1 MKRKVL
7 VTGGSR
13 GIGAAIARRLAADGF
28 EVWINYRQGHD
39 AARATQ
45 AAIEAAGGTATLL
58 PFDVADAAAAERV
71 LLPALEKDGPLFGLV
86 NNAGIARDGLFV
98 FSRPEEWSDVLATSL
113 NAFYNVTRPVLRAML
128 RPREGRIV
136 TISSVSGQ
144 MGNRGQVNYS
154 AAKAAL
160 IGATRALAKETA
172 RQNILVNA
180 VAPGVIETD
189 MAAGVPKEVLD
200 AIPLRR
206 FGTPEEVAGVV
217 SFLFSPDAAYVT
229 GEVIA
234 VNGGLFTG

>member
-1 MKRKVL
+1 MKRTVL

-13 GIGAAIARRLAADGF
+13 GIGAAIACRLAADGF
-28 EVWINYRQGHD
+28 AIWINYRAND
-39 AARATQ
+39 EAARAIQ
-45 AAIEAAGGTATLL
+45 ARIAESGGTATLL
-58 PFDVADAAAAERV
+58 PFDVTDRAAVERV
-71 LLPALEKDGPLFGLV
+71 LLPMMEKEGPPFGVV

-98 FSRPEEWSDVLATSL
+98 FSKPADWSDVIATSVT
-113 NAFYNVTRPVLRAML
+113 AFYNVTRPVLRAML
-128 RPREGRIV
+128 RQREGRIV

-144 MGNRGQVNYS
+144 AGNRGQVNYS

-180 VAPGVIETD
+180 VAPGMIETD
-189 MAAGVPKEVLD
+189 MTAAVPRDMIE

-206 FGTPEEVAGVV
+206 FGRPEDVAGVV
-217 SFLFSPDAAYVT
+217 SFLFSPDAAYIT